1 MHVGA
6 CRISDHSG
14 EPVNIIKVLSE
25 FETQCASVSCKA
37 AQSASRMQKIQR
49 DIFIL
54 VVVLVLSSAFEARA
68 QNTLPIGRSVQL
80 ANDNDKTV
88 AAGKLTADD
97 KDKRRMIDPLSLI
110 EELQLMRQTIERLE
124 QTNERLESR
133 INQLEAQGHA
143 LRTVDAGPADQ
154 SQAAVV
160 TTALNRSANTSA
172 IDPIILNTREANA
185 TTSNLANRLNSAASQ
200 EKSSASE
207 DRTALDFLRDTTI
220 NLSFDGY
227 YGYNFNQPIGRV
239 NLLRAYDVL
248 SNAFSLNQA
257 SVIFERAPDV
267 AGGRRFGARVDL
279 QFGQATETLQ
289 GNPFNEQRPQVYRN
303 IFQAYGTYVVPI
315 GKGLNVDFGKWA
327 SSLGIESNYNK
338 DQMNYSR
345 SFWFNYLPFYHT
357 GVRANYKFNDA
368 VALNYWVTNGTQQTE
383 PFNSFKD
390 QMIGLA
396 IQPRKTISW
405 TVNYYL
411 GQEHP
416 DVVAVPNTG
425 VVPLQPGLSFEP
437 IRPAPDGRL
446 HIFDSYVTWQ
456 TTPKLTLALEA
467 DYVIQRLWRHDAPGR
482 SAAPSHV
489 DGGAV
494 YARYQLTPKVALA
507 GRAEYLSDRGG
518 MFSGVTQAIKENTLT
533 FEYKLAG
540 GFLTRVEWRRD
551 FSNQPYFFTDRQD
564 VFKKDQNTATVGLI
578 WWWGRKE
585 GSW

>member
-1 MHVGA
+1 MDVLKRLRELRKKSETFSPIIVQRTSFNARNHRSRARICVGILLLALTMSVDAQTSPNAA
-6 CRISDHSG
+6 CIAQPAN
-14 EPVNIIKVLSE
+14 E
-25 FETQCASVSCKA
+25 KA
-37 AQSASRMQKIQR
+37 KAVAADQPGA
-49 DIFIL
+49 D
-54 VVVLVLSSAFEARA
+54 
-68 QNTLPIGRSVQL
+68 N
-80 ANDNDKTV
+80 NDKRQ
-88 AAGKLTADD
+88 A
-97 KDKRRMIDPLSLI
+97 IDPLALI
-110 EELQLMRQTIERLE
+110 EELQRMRQTIERLE
-124 QTNERLESR
+124 ARV
-133 INQLEAQGHA
+133 NQLEAERRPA
-143 LRTVDAGPADQ
+143 VSTPPVDVVPSDPTQSAG
-154 SQAAVV
+154 S
-160 TTALNRSANTSA
+160 TIELNRLASTSA
-172 IDPIILNTREANA
+172 PG
-185 TTSNLANRLNSAASQ
+185 SVRLNPGEATATSSNVANQPNNGTSQ

-207 DRTALDFLRDTTI
+207 EHAILDFLRDTTI
-220 NLSFDGY
+220 NLSMDGY

-267 AGGRRFGARVDL
+267 AAGRRFGARIDL

-303 IFQAYGTYVVPI
+303 IFQAYGTYVFPF
-315 GKGLNVDFGKWA
+315 GKGLTVDFGKWA
-327 SSLGIESNYNK
+327 SSLGIESNYTK

-345 SFWFNYLPFYHT
+345 SFWFNFLPFYHM
-357 GVRANYKFNDA
+357 GVRANYKVNDA
-368 VALNYWVTNGTQQTE
+368 LAVNYWVTNGTQQTE
-383 PFNSFKD
+383 PFNGFKD
-390 QMIGLA
+390 QLFGLA
-396 IQPRKTISW
+396 IQPHKTVSW

-416 DVVAVPNTG
+416 DVVPVANTG

-456 TTPKLTLALEA
+456 PTSRLTLALEG
-467 DYVIQRLWRHDAPGR
+467 DYVIQRLWKDDAPGQ

-489 DGGAV
+489 TGGAA
-494 YARYQLTPKVALA
+494 YARYQLTPRMAVA

-533 FEYKLAG
+533 FEYKLPN
-540 GFLTRVEWRRD
+540 GFLTRLEWRRD
-551 FSNQPYFFTDRQD
+551 FSNQPYFFTDRQG
-564 VFKKDQNTATVGLI
+564 VFSKDQNTATIGLI